1 MTNFSVLAW
10 RIPGTGEPGGLPS
23 MGSHRVGYDWSDLAA
38 AAAATYIETICI
50 VNNWRLNWSFYR
62 LVEAGTNTDNSNIC
76 LYSWKHFDIVLKY
89 RDFIVVIKE
98 QIRHFSEKLSSAYTL
113 PVMETKETVILYFI
127 SHLLVSSFLHNGL

>member
-1 MTNFSVLAW
+1 M
-10 RIPGTGEPGGLPS
+10 GEPGGLPS
-23 MGSHRVGYDWSDLAA
+23 MGLHRVEHDWSDLAAA

-50 VNNWRLNWSFYR
+50 VNKWRLNWSFYR

-89 RDFIVVIKE
+89 QNFIVVIKE
-98 QIRHFSEKLSSAYTL
+98 QIRLLSEKLSSAYTL
-113 PVMETKETVILYFI
+113 SILETKETVILYFI